1 MSEDIKKYRK
11 LLENSMQQ
19 DMAVPDSDTNTVEH
33 MAQLIVDMVKDSTD
47 KDGISRS
54 ELRDMVRGLKD
65 AGHDHDTIEQIVMK
79 AEQLMHQAH

>member
-19 DMAVPDSDTNTVEH
+19 DMAVPDSDTGTVDH